1 MTQPSNGNSHNVTG
15 LKDKDKD
22 RRAGFMSCAMYTFCS
37 VGMVLSNKAI
47 SSSLPEEYRKQLPQL
62 TVILFQ
68 CLVAVVLVE
77 GAKAFKLVDYPAFNF
92 STAKA
97 WLPLNLLFIGM
108 LVTGFLSLV
117 YVSVPIVTVFKNVTN
132 LVTVSGDAYLY
143 GET

>member
-1 MTQPSNGNSHNVTG
+1 
-15 LKDKDKD
+15 
-22 RRAGFMSCAMYTFCS
+22 MYTFCS

-77 GAKAFKLVDYPAFNF
+77 GAKAFKLVDYPAFNV

>member
-1 MTQPSNGNSHNVTG
+1 
-15 LKDKDKD
+15 
-22 RRAGFMSCAMYTFCS
+22 MYTLCS

-47 SSSLPEEYRKQLPQL
+47 STSVPEGFRKDLPQL
-62 TVILFQ
+62 SIILFQ

-77 GAKAFKLVDYPAFNF
+77 GAKFFKVVEYPSF
-92 STAKA
+92 SLKTARA

-117 YVSVPIVTVFKNVTN
+117 FVSVPIVTVFKNLTN
-132 LVTVSGDAYLY
+132 LITVSGDAYLY